1 MPLARALSLVV
12 ALVVCAWFALGIR
25 QAHDTSQAAAILS
38 HGAELSY
45 AQAAHADSLLHS
57 ARVLNP
63 DLQVDV
69 LRAQAALIENDRA
82 RAARI
87 LEDVVRREPTNLD
100 GWVFLTRA
108 SRNVPELER
117 AAARIAELDP
127 KALKQRH

>member
-1 MPLARALSLVV
+1 MPLVRVLSLVA

-25 QAHDTSQAAAILS
+25 QAHETTQAAAILS
-38 HGAELSY
+38 HGTDSSY

-57 ARVLNP
+57 ARALNP

-69 LRAQAALIENDRA
+69 LRAEAALIENDRA
-82 RAARI
+82 RAVRI

-108 SRNVPELER
+108 SRNVPELKR

-127 KALKQRH
+127 MSLK